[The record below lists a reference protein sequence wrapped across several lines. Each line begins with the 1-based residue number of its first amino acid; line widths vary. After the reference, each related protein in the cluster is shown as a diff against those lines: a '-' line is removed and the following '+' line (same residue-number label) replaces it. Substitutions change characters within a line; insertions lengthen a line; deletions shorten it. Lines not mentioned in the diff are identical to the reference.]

1 MRVLVRFYPS
11 DAFRYQFKIKTVPE
25 RDILPQ
31 NRFLFVCVTTP
42 GVEPGDPKII
52 APQATAFTNFA
63 MWPCCAP

>member
-1 MRVLVRFYPS
+1 MKTVLV
-11 DAFRYQFKIKTVPE
+11 

-31 NRFLFVCVTTP
+31 FWFIVTTP

-63 MWPCCAP
+63 MWPQVLRDRIELPTPWM